1 MRHSV
6 RYVSV
11 LTVVLLLKSA
21 NNSPIPAFNASE
33 VDAAENEVVD
43 VPCLF
48 GRLNSDE
55 SFGSSDGLMGR
66 SLEENSSPVF
76 RDRTTVSTTERGA
89 SNDDAEETSVARETR
104 GYMRRASKVI
114 APLVLGFVLASVV
127 MGGVTAVKLF
137 LVKALLLSQLALGAA
152 LLLAA
157 KSLLSAVGGGGYPSH
172 QPYLQ
177 HLQHLQPIHPPL
189 VEPSPYHHNPY
200 AAEHHFAPSMEG
212 YPDYGYHAV
221 GRSPEAVPVEQEDL
235 QAHYSNQVAATAP
248 AAAGARNATS
258 RMDVRPVPT
267 GGITLVKSQSHHA
280 PVVVYRKVVSTGR
293 AAAS

>member
-1 MRHSV
+1 MHHSV
-6 RYVSV
+6 QHVSV

-21 NNSPIPAFNASE
+21 NNSPITAFSASE

-48 GRLNSDE
+48 GRLNCDE
-55 SFGSSDGLMGR
+55 SFRNSDGLMGH
-66 SLEENSSPVF
+66 SLQENSSPMF
-76 RDRTTVSTTERGA
+76 SDRTTMSTTERGA
-89 SNDDAEETSVARETR
+89 SNDDAEETSVAQDAR

-172 QPYLQ
+172 QPYL
-177 HLQHLQPIHPPL
+177 HHAQPIHSPL

-235 QAHYSNQVAATAP
+235 QAHYSNQVAATVP
-248 AAAGARNATS
+248 AATGARNATS

-280 PVVVYRKVVSTGR
+280 PVVVYRKVVSTGH
-293 AAAS
+293 AATS

>member
-1 MRHSV
+1 
-6 RYVSV
+6 
-11 LTVVLLLKSA
+11 
-21 NNSPIPAFNASE
+21 
-33 VDAAENEVVD
+33 
-43 VPCLF
+43 
-48 GRLNSDE
+48 
-55 SFGSSDGLMGR
+55 MGR
-66 SLEENSSPVF
+66 TLQENSSPVF
-76 RDRTTVSTTERGA
+76 SDRATISTTERGA
-89 SNDDAEETSVARETR
+89 SNDDAEETSVARDAR

-127 MGGVTAVKLF
+127 MGGVTTVKLF

-157 KSLLSAVGGGGYPSH
+157 KSLLSAAGGGGHPSH
-172 QPYLQ
+172 QPYL
-177 HLQHLQPIHPPL
+177 HHVQPIHSPL

-235 QAHYSNQVAATAP
+235 QAHYSNQVAVTAP

-258 RMDVRPVPT
+258 RMDVRPVPA

-293 AAAS
+293 AATS